1 MNHIILSH
9 DTALAVSRSPYAN
22 AMRGKR
28 VCCPVQAEVPSPE
41 RAHLIATRLGVP
53 EPLHVLVG
61 DVRARRPHRSVV
73 CHAHAGPSAFCELG
87 PGVLVSAPELL
98 LAQLPSHRDVPGAL
112 MLGMEL
118 MGDYALSPDRNR
130 SVRDRPALMVPAHLQ
145 SLANAARPDAL
156 DGDPRRMSRS
166 KLARVSRLLIPGAR
180 SPKEAE
186 IALLLSLPRRLGGR
200 GIQGIILNHRVDLSR
215 EARAVAGRKY
225 LVCDIFIAGAG
236 LELGYDS
243 DSHHLTRRSH
253 ESDARRENALRMM
266 GVGYMGMTSGQLHQ
280 WSAFDALADRL
291 AAEAGMRLRP
301 LKHASR
307 ARQYELWERLLF
319 GRRLRGDLGDS

>member
-22 AMRGKR
+22 AMRGQR
-28 VCCPVQAEVPSPE
+28 VCGPVQAEVPSPE
-41 RAHLIATRLGVP
+41 RAHLIAARLGVP

-98 LAQLPSHRDVPGAL
+98 LAQLASHRDVPGAL

-145 SLANAARPDAL
+145 SLANATRPDAS
-156 DGDPRRMSRS
+156 DGGPRRMSRS

-186 IALLLSLPRRLGGR
+186 IALLLSLPRRLGGPR
-200 GIQGIILNHRVDLSR
+200 HPRHHPQPPRRPVSGGPRRHR
-215 EARAVAGRKY
+215 E
-225 LVCDIFIAGAG
+225 
-236 LELGYDS
+236 
-243 DSHHLTRRSH
+243 
-253 ESDARRENALRMM
+253 
-266 GVGYMGMTSGQLHQ
+266 GVP
-280 WSAFDALADRL
+280 
-291 AAEAGMRLRP
+291 RLR
-301 LKHASR
+301 HFHS
-307 ARQYELWERLLF
+307 
-319 GRRLRGDLGDS
+319 GRRLGARVRQRRPPSEPAVP